1 MTTPPA
7 GALATARTAAA
18 TFDRKRSRKMRY
30 TSRVAAVTLGAAA
43 TAASSSSAIS
53 SHSASLASMKGTWRT
68 STGTSAGGSSARSWS
83 PRRSITVRMPW
94 STSACHPLS
103 LNCRTLSART
113 TAPYRVSPPSSVG
126 SPPSSRTLRQ
136 PSQTRSLGCS
146 CGKVGPAQRRRGR
159 ACDRDRNELAGSG
172 VAAEVDGR
180 VSARPAAQEL
190 RLRAARAFDEH
201 LLDHPDAPR
210 VLFRGDPL
218 HDVDELLDA
227 LALHVVRHLIR
238 HRGRL
243 GPGARRVDEGE
254 STVEADLLDDL
265 ERLAEV
271 VLGLTGEAH
280 DDVRREREV
289 GDRCPK
295 LPDEPQV
302 ALARVR
308 PSHRLEDAARP
319 RLEGQVG
326 VLAHRVAVRH
336 RGDHVAAEVL
346 GMRAGEPDPLDAL
359 DRVDRAEELREAR
372 ADVAA
377 IRIDVLPEERDLANA
392 LGGELFDLRDD

>member
-53 SHSASLASMKGTWRT
+53 YHSASLASMKGTWRT

-126 SPPSSRTLRQ
+126 NPPSSRTLRQ

-146 CGKVGPAQRRRGR
+146 CRKVCTGERRGGR
-159 ACDRDRNELAGSG
+159 TGDRDRNELAGSG
-172 VAAEVDGR
+172 VAAEDHRR
-180 VSARPAAQEL
+180 VPAGAASQEL
-190 RLRAARAFDEH
+190 GVRAAGTFDEN
-201 LLDHPDAPR
+201 LLDHPHPLR
-210 VLFRGDPL
+210 VSLRRDPL
-218 HDVDELLDA
+218 HHFDEPLDA
-227 LALHVVRHLIR
+227 IPLHLVGHLVG

-243 GPGARRVDEGE
+243 GTRPRRVHEGE
-254 STVEADLLDDL
+254 GPVEA
-265 ERLAEV
+265 A
-271 VLGLTGEAH
+271 
-280 DDVRREREV
+280 
-289 GDRCPK
+289 
-295 LPDEPQV
+295 
-302 ALARVR
+302 
-308 PSHRLEDAARP
+308 
-319 RLEGQVG
+319 
-326 VLAHRVAVRH
+326 
-336 RGDHVAAEVL
+336 
-346 GMRAGEPDPLDAL
+346 
-359 DRVDRAEELREAR
+359 
-372 ADVAA
+372 
-377 IRIDVLPEERDLANA
+377 
-392 LGGELFDLRDD
+392 